1 MSNKT
6 SLLPLD
12 KLTDKLLDL
21 MQNLDYV
28 RNSVLAPLGLPSSI
42 MDGTSG
48 NKWSILQQ
56 SERANSRVSSFISG
70 IKDSVVNLVCN
81 IYKTL
86 YNEDLDPSL
95 IQLHLFSKTTVEYN
109 NQLNESE
116 SVGNLIT
123 QLSQIITNS
132 LQTLEQSAPLI
143 DPKSYLSY
151 IQNLIKDID
160 PNTESLINEE
170 TIKAYIELLSMKL
183 QAQKEQLGLTG
194 GGM

>member
-1 MSNKT
+1 M
-6 SLLPLD
+6 PLD

-28 RNSVLAPLGLPSSI
+28 RNSVLAPLGLPASI

-48 NKWSILQQ
+48 SKWSILQQ
-56 SERANSRVSSFISG
+56 SERANSRVSSFIAG
-70 IKDSVVNLVCN
+70 IKDSVISLVCS

-95 IQLHLFSKTTVEYN
+95 IQLHLFNKTTVQYN
-109 NQLNESE
+109 NEINEAE
-116 SVGNLIT
+116 SISSLVQGI
-123 QLSQIITNS
+123 SGVITNS

-143 DPKSYLSY
+143 NPEAFLSY

-160 PNTESLINEE
+160 PNTESLINED
-170 TIKAYIELLSMKL
+170 TIKAYIELLEMKL
-183 QAQKEQLGLTG
+183 QAQKDQLGG
-194 GGM
+194 EM

>member
-1 MSNKT
+1 
-6 SLLPLD
+6 
-12 KLTDKLLDL
+12 

-70 IKDSVVNLVCN
+70 IKDSVSDLVCN

-116 SVGNLIT
+116 SIGNLIT

-143 DPKSYLSY
+143 DPESYLSY

-170 TIKAYIELLSMKL
+170 TMKAYIELLGMKL
-183 QAQKEQLGLTG
+183 QAQKEQLGLSG